1 VYSVFIGS
9 SKGFRYVGEFQ
20 GEIRALPVE
29 KDKPVRF
36 VIARFADD
44 NKMRLDLAELQPAGL
59 HRLAKAEMVTGGCEA
74 RDNPSF
80 TEMMCGKTVST
91 EAVKKV
97 FGAKAL

>member
-1 VYSVFIGS
+1 
-9 SKGFRYVGEFQ
+9 
-20 GEIRALPVE
+20 
-29 KDKPVRF
+29 
-36 VIARFADD
+36 
-44 NKMRLDLAELQPAGL
+44 
-59 HRLAKAEMVTGGCEA
+59 MVTGGCEA